1 MNTQTRET
9 TSMSDAQAKAGTL
22 IEALPWIQ
30 RFAGTTM
37 VIKYGGNA
45 MVNDD
50 LRRAFAEDV
59 VFLHHVGI
67 HPVVV
72 HGGGPQ
78 INAMLDRLGIASEFR
93 GGLRVTTPEAM
104 DVVRMVLTGQV
115 SRELVGLLNAHGPYA
130 VGLSG
135 EDGGLLQARRRTATV
150 DGRQVDVGQVGD
162 V

>member
-45 MVNDD
+45 MVNDE

-78 INAMLDRLGIASEFR
+78 IDELLMKMGIKSQFVR
-93 GGLRVTTPEAM
+93 GMRVTDQQTLDIVDRAYIM
-104 DVVRMVLTGQV
+104 FDGQV
-115 SRELVGLLNAHGPYA
+115 KVSGTVRNLVFDDTVADIYLGPTLTARLRERFAHDKDE
-130 VGLSG
+130 V
-135 EDGGLLQARRRTATV
+135 TAS
-150 DGRQVDVGQVGD
+150 
-162 V
+162 

>member
-1 MNTQTRET
+1 MNTQTRES
-9 TSMSDAQAKAGTL
+9 TSMSDAQDKAGTL

-45 MVNDD
+45 MVNDE

-72 HGGGPQ
+72 HG
-78 INAMLDRLGIASEFR
+78 A
-93 GGLRVTTPEAM
+93 
-104 DVVRMVLTGQV
+104 
-115 SRELVGLLNAHGPYA
+115 
-130 VGLSG
+130 
-135 EDGGLLQARRRTATV
+135 ARRSTRCWA
-150 DGRQVDVGQVGD
+150 GLASSRSSRAACA
-162 V
+162 